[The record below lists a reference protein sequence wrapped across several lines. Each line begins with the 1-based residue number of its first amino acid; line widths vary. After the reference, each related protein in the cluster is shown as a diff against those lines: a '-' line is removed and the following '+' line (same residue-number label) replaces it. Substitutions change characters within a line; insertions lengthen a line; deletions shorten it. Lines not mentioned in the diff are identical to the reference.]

1 MDEEQQEDEPQ
12 RPATPLQQQQQP
24 QHQQSTKSNEL
35 IQQHKLPNPLPPG
48 MPPPPISSTSVV
60 EPLDQIYT
68 CPLCHETQATQKEF
82 TTHIRGHNEVK
93 PYNDPNDPSGQ
104 SKVYFCCLCG
114 KMLSS
119 FSSLDRH
126 MLVHSGERPFSCD
139 LCGQTFTTNG
149 NMHRHKRTHGSRDS
163 AAAAASGAS
172 VNSATPGSGLN
183 LTDSGRSRVGRKRK
197 QMNSDTGGE
206 SLKKISNGS
215 SNSQEFKCPAC
226 TESFCSELNLDHHM
240 YEVHPGQEVVCEQC
254 SFTCPNYNYLKLH
267 KTMFHFSSIGL
278 TNTSTPSTS
287 IISQLPTTPITTSAT
302 RPDSPV
308 PLMIKPRIPSN
319 IISAA
324 AQAAAEAA
332 LKVPL
337 DEKEEEEEEDLADVQ
352 SMLKLQSNTVQDID
366 KQHPDSDTETS
377 VMEEKTLSSHEGI
390 CLVEDPIIRDM
401 KLKGEFPCRL
411 CPAVY
416 PNLRA
421 LKGHNK
427 EHLGKLQKAI

>member
-1 MDEEQQEDEPQ
+1 MDEEQQEDELPE
-12 RPATPLQQQQQP
+12 RPATPQQAQ
-24 QHQQSTKSNEL
+24 QQSTKSNEL

-149 NMHRHKRTHGSRDS
+149 NMHRHKRTHGSRD
-163 AAAAASGAS
+163 AAAAAAA
-172 VNSATPGSGLN
+172 VNSGGNPGSGNGLN
-183 LTDSGRSRVGRKRK
+183 LSTDSGRSRVGRKRK
-197 QMNSDTGGE
+197 QINSNDD
-206 SLKKISNGS
+206 SSKKIANGGTS
-215 SNSQEFKCPAC
+215 SGDFKCPAC
-226 TESFCSELNLDHHM
+226 SDSFSSELNLDHHM
-240 YEVHPGQEVVCEQC
+240 YEVHPGQEVVCGQC

-267 KTMFHFSSIGL
+267 KTMFHFSSISL
-278 TNTSTPSTS
+278 TNTSTPCTS
-287 IISQLPTTPITTSAT
+287 IISQLPTTPITTSVTA

-324 AQAAAEAA
+324 AAAAAEAA
-332 LKVPL
+332 LKEPL
-337 DEKEEEEEEDLADVQ
+337 DEKDEEEEEEEDLADVQ

-366 KQHPDSDTETS
+366 KGHHDSDTETS

-427 EHLGKLQKAI
+427 EHLGKLSQL